1 MEHLTVYVLTCLTI
15 DGKGN
20 VFSRN
25 VGVTFD
31 VFVAE
36 AHKGD
41 GVEND
46 FETFPV
52 SSDWREDAEQ
62 SKLISTMREF
72 REIVRQMQE
81 ESLRL
86 ALESANPNSC
96 RGHSASS
103 DFTFRFISRNSAQ
116 SRMLRQRR
124 SSSKDARS
132 ACSPGRCFGL
142 ELRFAAR
149 AGSIRRGYVTQK

>member
-46 FETFPV
+46 FETFPER
-52 SSDWREDAEQ
+52 SGIIIYTLGWEQ
-62 SKLISTMREF
+62 
-72 REIVRQMQE
+72 
-81 ESLRL
+81 RL
-86 ALESANPNSC
+86 
-96 RGHSASS
+96 
-103 DFTFRFISRNSAQ
+103 TY
-116 SRMLRQRR
+116 
-124 SSSKDARS
+124 
-132 ACSPGRCFGL
+132 
-142 ELRFAAR
+142 
-149 AGSIRRGYVTQK
+149 SIRRRSKIVQGLSAIGRPRNSL